1 MIIITAINFGGFM
14 PITLSKSVHQVIRKV
29 GEVGQYIWQKGWAEK
44 NAGNLSVDI
53 TDHIAITPAKLKKF
67 PVKPIAG
74 LLPEFAGRSYLVT
87 GTGTRYRD
95 IQNHSSEC
103 LCVLQISG
111 DAKGFH
117 LFWGGKRE
125 GFKPTSELPSHL
137 LMQNSLRK
145 SGAKEK
151 VVLHTHPNELIA
163 LTHLSETAGEEKLN
177 YALWSMIPEA
187 KIYVPRGIGWVPYR
201 LTASQELAKETVKA
215 LERKHKVVMWEKHG
229 VLAVGKD
236 AIEAFDLIDAMNKA
250 AILYLL
256 CKQTGQTPQGLSRE
270 QIDEIGRMF
279 APKD

>member
-1 MIIITAINFGGFM
+1 M
-14 PITLSKSVHQVIRKV
+14 PLALSKTIHQVIHEV
-29 GEVGQYIWQKGWAEK
+29 GEVGQYLWQKGWAEK
-44 NAGNLSVDI
+44 NAGNLSVDV
-53 TDHIAITPAKLKKF
+53 TEHLSVSAAQLKAAPVRPA
-67 PVKPIAG
+67 AG
-74 LLPEFAGRSYLVT
+74 LLSEFAGRSYLVT

-95 IQNHSSEC
+95 IQSRSAEC
-103 LCVLQISG
+103 LCVLQISR

-117 LFWGGKRE
+117 LLWGGKRE
-125 GFKPTSELPSHL
+125 RFKPTSELPSHL
-137 LMQNSLRK
+137 LMQNSLHQ

-177 YALWSMIPEA
+177 YALWGMIPEA

-201 LTASQELAKETVKA
+201 LTASQNLAEETVKA

-229 VLAVGKD
+229 VLAVG
-236 AIEAFDLIDAMNKA
+236 ANALEAFDLIDAMNKA

-270 QIDEIGRMF
+270 QIDEIGRTF
-279 APKD
+279 PSKD

>member
-1 MIIITAINFGGFM
+1 MIISVSKAIKQ
-14 PITLSKSVHQVIRKV
+14 IIH
-29 GEVGQYIWQKGWAEK
+29 EVGVVGQLLWQKGWAEK
-44 NAGNLSVDI
+44 NAGNLSVDV
-53 TDHIAITPAKLKKF
+53 TDHISISPAKLKAF
-67 PVKPIAG
+67 SIIPVSG

-95 IQNHSSEC
+95 IQNQSAQC
-103 LCVLQISG
+103 LCVLRISQ

-117 LFWGGKRE
+117 LLWGGKKD

-137 LMQNSLRK
+137 QMQYSLYQ

-163 LTHLSETAGEEKLN
+163 LTHLSETVGEEELN

-215 LERKHKVVMWEKHG
+215 LERKHKLVMWEKHG
-229 VLAVGKD
+229 ILAVGID
-236 AIEAFDLIDAMNKA
+236 PIEAFDLIDAMNKA

-256 CKQTGQTPQGLSRE
+256 CKQTGQKPLGLTRE
-270 QIDEIGRMF
+270 QIHEIGKTF
-279 APKD
+279 PPKD